1 MTLRAIKELNETMDF
16 NTIYWM
22 AAIVWL
28 GGTIVACVVASVIGL
43 VRWLR

>member
-1 MTLRAIKELNETMDF
+1 MDF

-22 AAIVWL
+22 AMIVWL
-28 GGTIVACVVASVIGL
+28 AGTILACITVGVIGL